1 MPFLR
6 GGIARF
12 RRQRRSALNGHARC
26 VIIAGMSSPS
36 GAGRFDPPHRT
47 APLPPALT
55 PRPAAPADAVPVP
68 APTAPSGRRRA
79 RGFRAEAWRW
89 LVTAALFAMVAS
101 VLGLGILFY
110 AIHRAARTDQA
121 QPADAIVIL
130 GTAQF
135 NGVPGPVLQARLDH
149 ALDLYRQGLAPVM
162 VVTGGKMEGDA
173 FTEAEAAAAY
183 LTAQGVPPEAI
194 LYENAGT
201 DTWQSL
207 QGVAAVA
214 RENGLGRLLL
224 VSDGFHLFR
233 LKVMARD
240 LGLDAVTSPAP
251 DSPIRVGGPGER
263 AYMLRELAALIE
275 HKLPHVDVDMK

>member
-1 MPFLR
+1 MNAP
-6 GGIARF
+6 
-12 RRQRRSALNGHARC
+12 
-26 VIIAGMSSPS
+26 P
-36 GAGRFDPPHRT
+36 GAGRFDSPRSV
-47 APLPPALT
+47 APLPPALV
-55 PRPAAPADAVPVP
+55 PRPAAPPDPMP
-68 APTAPSGRRRA
+68 APMAEAPPADPPGRRRS

-89 LVTAALFAMVAS
+89 LATAALFAMVAS

-149 ALDLYRQGLAPVM
+149 ALDLYRQGLAPVL

-173 FTEAEAAAAY
+173 FTEAEAAAGY

-207 QGVAAVA
+207 QGVAQVA
-214 RENGLGRLLL
+214 ADNGLGRLLL

-233 LKVMARD
+233 LKVMAQD
-240 LGLDAVTSPAP
+240 LGLDVATSPAP

-275 HKLPHVDVDMK
+275 HKLPGVDVDVK